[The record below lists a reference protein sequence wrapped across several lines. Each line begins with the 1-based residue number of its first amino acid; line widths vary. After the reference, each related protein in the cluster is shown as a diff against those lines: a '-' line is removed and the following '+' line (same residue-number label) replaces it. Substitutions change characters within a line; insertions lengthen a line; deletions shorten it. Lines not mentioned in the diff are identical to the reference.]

1 MINNK
6 NLRYRLDKNMQEK
19 NKYNVVALAKLAD
32 ICPRVKEEE
41 FTKFKGYKIKN
52 SLKKIQ
58 KPKSCP

>member
-1 MINNK
+1 
-6 NLRYRLDKNMQEK
+6 MQEK
-19 NKYNVVALAKLAD
+19 NKYNVVALAKLTD

-58 KPKSCP
+58 KPKSCPLYSIEK